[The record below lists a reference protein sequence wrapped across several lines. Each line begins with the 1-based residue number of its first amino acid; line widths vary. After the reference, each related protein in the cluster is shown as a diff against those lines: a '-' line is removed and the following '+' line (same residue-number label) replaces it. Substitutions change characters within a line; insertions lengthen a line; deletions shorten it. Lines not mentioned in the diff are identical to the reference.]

1 MKESEE
7 FSNRA
12 WIETDE
18 IAPGYLVNG
27 RGHVLVRRAGLAYD
41 LEAAMDT
48 AGWVVVSATH
58 WKGWRAYIDG
68 RRVRTYFANHAFI
81 GVYVPEGQHRVTLKY
96 LPQSF
101 VQGRTVSLVTA
112 AALLA
117 LFVFKRC
124 RPLFSTS
131 PRPPR

>member
-1 MKESEE
+1 
-7 FSNRA
+7 
-12 WIETDE
+12 
-18 IAPGYLVNG
+18 
-27 RGHVLVRRAGLAYD
+27 
-41 LEAAMDT
+41 
-48 AGWVVVSATH
+48 
-58 WKGWRAYIDG
+58 
-68 RRVRTYFANHAFI
+68 
-81 GVYVPEGQHRVTLKY
+81 VPEGQHRVTLKY

-101 VQGRTVSLVTA
+101 VQGRTFSLVTA